1 MKTKIERNRID
12 YNVENA
18 LIYLEKAIIYKEDLI
33 DELKEKSYNLFH
45 TEFLEKQSR
54 NEMMITTDWSEIL
67 TGKVTEKAKT
77 AYIDKSHEK
86 QLGEIEVLKIEINH
100 LKRRITSCDDRI
112 SLYKYQIRV
121 LDGVI

>member
-18 LIYLEKAIIYKEDLI
+18 LKYLEKAIIYKEDLI

-67 TGKVTEKAKT
+67 NSKVTEKAKT

-86 QLGEIEVLKIEINH
+86 QLDDIEVAV
-100 LKRRITSCDDRI
+100 DRK
-112 SLYKYQIRV
+112 SV
-121 LDGVI
+121 V